1 MTSRVSAA
9 PTCDCE
15 AKCVIFISRTK
26 KNPDRPFFRCPYYGQ
41 IRKTHCDYFMWEDD
55 FIASQAAMVE
65 LQETTI
71 ERKMEAM
78 IIQMNKDMKAM
89 KIQINKD
96 MEAKINELKRDTE
109 YKFNILEREIEA
121 MTFQISADVVAF
133 DIKHLSLGGL
143 KGSK

>member
-1 MTSRVSAA
+1 ML
-9 PTCDCE
+9 
-15 AKCVIFISRTK
+15 
-26 KNPDRPFFRCPYYGQ
+26 Q

-109 YKFNILEREIEA
+109 YKFNILERDIEA
-121 MTFQISADVVAF
+121 MKFQISADVVAF

-143 KGSK
+143 KGLK

>member
-1 MTSRVSAA
+1 ML
-9 PTCDCE
+9 
-15 AKCVIFISRTK
+15 
-26 KNPDRPFFRCPYYGQ
+26 Q
-41 IRKTHCDYFMWEDD
+41 IKKTHCNYFMWEDE

-65 LQETTI
+65 LNETTI
-71 ERKMEAM
+71 EREMEAM
-78 IIQMNKDMKAM
+78 IIQMNKNMKAL

-109 YKFNILEREIEA
+109 YKFNILERDIEA
-121 MTFQISADVVAF
+121 MKFQMIEWQATRKISADEVAF

>member
-1 MTSRVSAA
+1 MLQ
-9 PTCDCE
+9 
-15 AKCVIFISRTK
+15 K
-26 KNPDRPFFRCPYYGQ
+26 KL
-41 IRKTHCDYFMWEDD
+41 KHCDYFMWEDD

-71 ERKMEAM
+71 KREMEAM

-96 MEAKINELKRDTE
+96 MEATINQLKRDTE
-109 YKFNILEREIEA
+109 HKFNILEQDIEV
-121 MTFQISADVVAF
+121 MKFQIEWQATRKISVDEVAF
-133 DIKHLSLGGL
+133 DVKHLSLGGL